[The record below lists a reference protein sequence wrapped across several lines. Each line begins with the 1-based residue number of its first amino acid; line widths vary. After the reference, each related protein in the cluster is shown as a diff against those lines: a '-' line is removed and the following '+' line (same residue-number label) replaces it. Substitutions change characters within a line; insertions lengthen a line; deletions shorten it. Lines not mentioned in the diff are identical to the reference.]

1 WMALFL
7 HDVLR
12 RFAPLARRVE
22 GMQGEQRDLEAARR
36 LRAAIDACWLGD
48 RFLRATSDRGEPFAP
63 LTALMASWPAISG
76 AADAARA
83 EMALTVGLA
92 ALEQPDL
99 IRLLDEVF
107 DGDSKPYPGRIALYP
122 PGVRENGGQYSHGAT
137 WLVDAALTVSAQ
149 AGSAGDGPRADHW
162 HQRAWSLWQKL
173 SPMNK
178 DPARHGLPP
187 YQQAA
192 DVYWGAGHD
201 GRGGWTGYT
210 GAAARMLWT
219 AYGLLGLR
227 LEQGEFTID
236 PAAFTRVGA
245 PRLRAVRYRGRLY
258 RTAVSPE
265 SEYGPDNDHSGE
277 V

>member
-1 WMALFL
+1 
-7 HDVLR
+7 
-12 RFAPLARRVE
+12 
-22 GMQGEQRDLEAARR
+22 
-36 LRAAIDACWLGD
+36 
-48 RFLRATSDRGEPFAP
+48 
-63 LTALMASWPAISG
+63 
-76 AADAARA
+76 
-83 EMALTVGLA
+83 
-92 ALEQPDL
+92 
-99 IRLLDEVF
+99 
-107 DGDSKPYPGRIALYP
+107 
-122 PGVRENGGQYSHGAT
+122 
-137 WLVDAALTVSAQ
+137 
-149 AGSAGDGPRADHW
+149 
-162 HQRAWSLWQKL
+162 
-173 SPMNK
+173 MNK

-258 RTAVSPE
+258 RSSMAVSPE
-265 SEYGPDNDHSGE
+265 SDRVPDNRHSGE